1 MSGIRRPF
9 PDLVRA
15 CALFGIAVVNVDL
28 FAHLTP
34 GGVLASAW
42 GTPADRTLWWTVAA
56 LFVMKSYPLFAM
68 MFGAGIGQQLRSSAA
83 EGTGLTGR
91 HLRRMT
97 GLLALGLFNAAFL
110 FSGDILVFYALLGT
124 LLFLFRNA
132 GPEALWRWSI
142 ASFLLQVLVSLIG
155 VRFMWHIT
163 TAGDGTELRQFLA
176 DSARDTADLTAGF
189 ASPDPLVVT
198 AVRFSDWAV
207 MFQPALIFSGP
218 GLFAFILYGLH
229 AHRAG
234 IFDDPVAPRWSRA
247 RRLYLPLGS
256 VIAGIGA
263 WLILRAQHEADPA
276 VQLGYLLLFLGSPLS
291 AMGYLGLIAAWSRR
305 PDSPLRTL
313 LVRAGGGSLTAYL
326 LQGLLLSLV
335 FSGYGLGL
343 VGELGA
349 AAYIPIGAAAAVLSL
364 LFVGGWR
371 MRYALGPVEMLLR
384 RWVHLGERRSDDESG
399 RQPPRPRPPGPRPDG
414 DKNDLH

>member
-1 MSGIRRPF
+1 MSGVRRPF

-42 GTPADRTLWWTVAA
+42 GTPADRALWWTVAA
-56 LFVMKSYPLFAM
+56 LFAMKSYPLFAM

-83 EGTGLTGR
+83 AGTGFTGP

-97 GLLALGLFNAAFL
+97 GLLVLGLFNAAFL

-132 GPEALWRWSI
+132 GPAALRRWSI
-142 ASFLLQVLVSLIG
+142 AFFVLQVVVSLIG
-155 VRFMWHIT
+155 VRFMWDISA
-163 TAGDGTELRQFLA
+163 AGDGAELRQFLA
-176 DSARDTADLTAGF
+176 DSAQDTADLAAGF
-189 ASPDPLVVT
+189 ASPDLFVVT
-198 AVRFSDWAV
+198 ATRFSDWAV
-207 MFQPALIFSGP
+207 MFQPTLMFSGP

-229 AHRAG
+229 ACREG
-234 IFDDPVAPRWSRA
+234 MFDDPDAPRWSRA
-247 RRLYLPLGS
+247 RRVHLPLGL
-256 VIAGIGA
+256 VIAGVGG
-263 WLILRAQHEADPA
+263 WLILRAQHEADPVA
-276 VQLGYLLLFLGSPLS
+276 QLGYLLLFLGSPLS

-305 PDSPLRTL
+305 PDSPLRAFL
-313 LVRAGGGSLTAYL
+313 ERAGGGSLTAYL

-343 VGELGA
+343 VGQLGA
-349 AAYIPIGAAAAVLSL
+349 ATYIPIAIVVAVVTSAFVAA
-364 LFVGGWR
+364 WR
-371 MRYALGPVEMLLR
+371 ERYGLGPVETLLR
-384 RWVHLGERRSDDESG
+384 RWVHLG
-399 RQPPRPRPPGPRPDG
+399 PRTG
-414 DKNDLH
+414 